1 MFSLQMHLL
10 YGMGTV
16 VWSEREKDDEVYVI
30 YDTKS
35 CLRRTSFLKK
45 EWNKIR
51 SIKLEDKA
59 LTISRHV
66 NSFVVLFQG

>member
-16 VWSEREKDDEVYVI
+16 VWSEREKDDEVYAI

-35 CLRRTSFLKK
+35 CLRRTSFFKK
-45 EWNKIR
+45 RMEQNKKHKIR
-51 SIKLEDKA
+51 RQS
-59 LTISRHV
+59 S
-66 NSFVVLFQG
+66 NNQ